1 LVWLT
6 ECTISWSAGGTF
18 ALYSLICRY
27 AKVSLLPNQQRVDQD
42 ISSFRLKLPTPELER
57 ALCVKECLEKKPLFK
72 NILLFLVLMGTS
84 MVIGDGILTPSMS
97 GAYRVLSL
105 FLLSAGILQFI
116 FTSKM
121 HFTDPPLLMFFV
133 QLCLLSVDF
142 RVKLLDLTQ
151 VWYFMSP

>member
-1 LVWLT
+1 
-6 ECTISWSAGGTF
+6 
-18 ALYSLICRY
+18 LICRY

-97 GAYRVLSL
+97 GASYAPCFVFISPVSRY
-105 FLLSAGILQFI
+105 SAVYIHLENAF
-116 FTSKM
+116 
-121 HFTDPPLLMFFV
+121 
-133 QLCLLSVDF
+133 
-142 RVKLLDLTQ
+142 
-151 VWYFMSP
+151 Y